1 MVLPL
6 LGLAVGGVAIAGLG
20 LAVVSTV
27 NPDETIG
34 DKLQTTLIRVGYVS
48 EGVLKGSGCR
58 LADRTIVQPHFCKI
72 GLVGEWITR
81 SSWRGNVFQFATL
94 HPFPSAPQWPGGA
107 GNLHWETTSLHGCGV

>member
-48 EGVLKGSGCR
+48 EGVLKGS
-58 LADRTIVQPHFCKI
+58 IVAIPSSLLILLVFNQAVKI
-72 GLVGEWITR
+72 QKRVK
-81 SSWRGNVFQFATL
+81 
-94 HPFPSAPQWPGGA
+94 
-107 GNLHWETTSLHGCGV
+107 

>member
-34 DKLQTTLIRVGYVS
+34 DKLETTLIRVGYVS
-48 EGVLKGSGCR
+48 EGIVKGS
-58 LADRTIVQPHFCKI
+58 IVAIPSSLLILIVFNQAVKI
-72 GLVGEWITR
+72 QKRVK
-81 SSWRGNVFQFATL
+81 
-94 HPFPSAPQWPGGA
+94 
-107 GNLHWETTSLHGCGV
+107 

>member
-34 DKLQTTLIRVGYVS
+34 DKLETTLIRVGYVS
-48 EGVLKGSGCR
+48 EGVVKGS
-58 LADRTIVQPHFCKI
+58 IVAIPSSLLILLVFNQAVKI
-72 GLVGEWITR
+72 QKRVK
-81 SSWRGNVFQFATL
+81 
-94 HPFPSAPQWPGGA
+94 
-107 GNLHWETTSLHGCGV
+107 

>member
-6 LGLAVGGVAIAGLG
+6 LGVALGGVAIAGLG

-48 EGVLKGSGCR
+48 EGVLKGS
-58 LADRTIVQPHFCKI
+58 IVAVPSSLLVLLLFNQAIKI
-72 GLVGEWITR
+72 QKRVK
-81 SSWRGNVFQFATL
+81 
-94 HPFPSAPQWPGGA
+94 
-107 GNLHWETTSLHGCGV
+107 

>member
-34 DKLQTTLIRVGYVS
+34 DKLETTLIRVGYVS
-48 EGVLKGSGCR
+48 EGVLKGS
-58 LADRTIVQPHFCKI
+58 IVAIPSSLLVLLVFNQAIKI
-72 GLVGEWITR
+72 QKRVK
-81 SSWRGNVFQFATL
+81 
-94 HPFPSAPQWPGGA
+94 
-107 GNLHWETTSLHGCGV
+107 

>member
-6 LGLAVGGVAIAGLG
+6 LGVALGGVAIAGLG

-48 EGVLKGSGCR
+48 EGVLKGS
-58 LADRTIVQPHFCKI
+58 IVAIPSSLLVLLLFNQAIKI
-72 GLVGEWITR
+72 QKRVK
-81 SSWRGNVFQFATL
+81 
-94 HPFPSAPQWPGGA
+94 
-107 GNLHWETTSLHGCGV
+107 

>member
-34 DKLQTTLIRVGYVS
+34 HKLETTLIRVGYVS
-48 EGVLKGSGCR
+48 EGVLKGS
-58 LADRTIVQPHFCKI
+58 IVAIPSSLLILLVFNQAVKI
-72 GLVGEWITR
+72 QKRVK
-81 SSWRGNVFQFATL
+81 
-94 HPFPSAPQWPGGA
+94 
-107 GNLHWETTSLHGCGV
+107 

>member
-34 DKLQTTLIRVGYVS
+34 DKLETTLIRVGYVS
-48 EGVLKGSGCR
+48 EGIVKGS
-58 LADRTIVQPHFCKI
+58 IVAIPSSLLILLVFNQAIKI
-72 GLVGEWITR
+72 QKRVK
-81 SSWRGNVFQFATL
+81 
-94 HPFPSAPQWPGGA
+94 
-107 GNLHWETTSLHGCGV
+107 